1 MPYMR
6 APGPFRRG
14 LIVARLYYTQAQ
26 GCTLKESTMVL
37 VLKNE
42 QMEGLLPMSEEI
54 DAIEQAFQELGE
66 GKAMNSPRAR
76 LRTPWKEE
84 GGQYYFNNI
93 MGLVPGMKSMALRID
108 SSFSREIEVAGSKRR
123 VYPGDY
129 IGLVMLFDMDTC
141 EILALM
147 DDHFISTLRV
157 GATSAVASKY
167 LARRD
172 AKLMGLLGSG
182 EQARTQ
188 LTAHA
193 VVRPLTRVK
202 VYSPNRENRR
212 RFAQEMSEKTGIEV
226 VPVDSAAEA
235 VRGSDIVSAATN
247 TVDPVVQGRWLEEG
261 MHVTSLVGGDGFL
274 PRKELDDEA
283 IMKASL
289 IVVGYKPQI
298 FLDKQAEFHDRLAR
312 GLVKPED
319 LHELGDLLT
328 GRCRGREDDREI
340 TFFKNNTGM
349 GIQFAA
355 TARKMYEKA
364 KEKGIGTELP
374 LDLFMTKRGDKLYSP

>member
-1 MPYMR
+1 
-6 APGPFRRG
+6 
-14 LIVARLYYTQAQ
+14 
-26 GCTLKESTMVL
+26 MVL

-42 QMEGLLPMSEEI
+42 QMENLLPMAEEI
-54 DAIEQAFQELGE
+54 EAIEQAFRELGE
-66 GKAMNSPRAR
+66 GKAMNAPRAR

-93 MGLVPGMKSMALRID
+93 MGLVPGVKSMALRID
-108 SSFSREIEVAGSKRR
+108 SSFSREVEVAGSKRR
-123 VYPGDY
+123 VYPGDF

-147 DDHFISTLRV
+147 DDHHISTMRV

-167 LARRD
+167 LARKN
-172 AKLMGLLGSG
+172 AKVMGLLGSG
-182 EQARTQ
+182 EQAKTQ
-188 LTAHA
+188 VTAHLA
-193 VVRPLTRVK
+193 VRPLTKIK
-202 VYSPNRENRR
+202 VYSPTKENREK
-212 RFAQEMSEKTGIEV
+212 FAREMSVETGVEV
-226 VPVDSAAEA
+226 IPMASAQEA

-247 TVDPVVQGRWLEEG
+247 TVEPVVHGRWLEEG

-283 IMKASL
+283 VTRASL

-298 FLDKQAEFHDRLAR
+298 FIDKQAEFHDRLAR
-312 GLVKPED
+312 GMIKAED
-319 LHELGDLLT
+319 LHELGELLN
-328 GRCRGREDDREI
+328 GKCRGRKDDEEI
-340 TFFKNNTGM
+340 TLFKNNTGM

-364 KEKGIGTELP
+364 REKGLGTELP
-374 LDLFMTKRGDKLYSP
+374 LDLFMTRRGDKAYSP

>member
-1 MPYMR
+1 
-6 APGPFRRG
+6 
-14 LIVARLYYTQAQ
+14 
-26 GCTLKESTMVL
+26 MVL
-37 VLKNE
+37 VLKND
-42 QMEGLLPMSEEI
+42 QMENLLPMAEEI
-54 DAIEQAFQELGE
+54 NAIEQAFRELGQ
-66 GKAMNSPRAR
+66 GKAMNAPRAR

-93 MGLVPGMKSMALRID
+93 MGLVPGVKSMALRID
-108 SSFSREIEVAGSKRR
+108 SSFSKQIEVDGSKRR
-123 VYPGDY
+123 VYPGDF

-147 DDHFISTLRV
+147 DDHFISTMRV

-167 LARRD
+167 LARKD
-172 AKLMGLLGSG
+172 AKVMALLGSG
-182 EQARTQ
+182 EQAKTQ

-193 VVRPLTRVK
+193 VVRKLDKVK
-202 VYSPNRENRR
+202 VYSPTKANRE
-212 RFAQEMSEKTGIEV
+212 RFARQMSEETGVDV
-226 VPVDSAAEA
+226 VAANSAEEA
-235 VRGSDIVSAATN
+235 IRGSDIVTAATN
-247 TVDPVVQGRWLEEG
+247 TVEPVIQGKWVEPGIHLN
-261 MHVTSLVGGDGFL
+261 SIVGGDGFL

-283 IMKASL
+283 VMKANL

-298 FLDKQAEFHDRLAR
+298 FLDKQAEFHDRIER
-312 GLVKPED
+312 GLVKAED
-319 LHELGDLLT
+319 LHELGDLVN
-328 GRCRGREDDREI
+328 GNCRGRKDEREI

-364 KEKGIGTELP
+364 KEKGLGTELP

>member
-1 MPYMR
+1 
-6 APGPFRRG
+6 
-14 LIVARLYYTQAQ
+14 
-26 GCTLKESTMVL
+26 MVL
-37 VLKNE
+37 VLKND
-42 QMEGLLPMSEEI
+42 QMENLLPMSEEI
-54 DAIEQAFQELGE
+54 DAIEEAFRELGQ
-66 GKAMNSPRAR
+66 GKAMNAPRAR

-93 MGLVPGMKSMALRID
+93 MGLVPGVKSMALRID
-108 SSFSREIEVAGSKRR
+108 SSFSKDVEVAGSKRR

-147 DDHFISTLRV
+147 DDHYISTMRV
-157 GATSAVASKY
+157 AATSAVASKY
-167 LARRD
+167 LARQD
-172 AKLMGLLGSG
+172 AKVMGLLGSG

-188 LTAHA
+188 VTAHL
-193 VVRPLTRVK
+193 VVRQLTKVK
-202 VYSPNRENRR
+202 VYSPTKANREK
-212 RFAQEMSEKTGIEV
+212 FARAMSQETGVEV
-226 VPVDSAAEA
+226 VPVASAEEA

-247 TVDPVVQGRWLEEG
+247 TVDPVVEGRWLEDG
-261 MHVTSLVGGDGFL
+261 MHVTSLVGGDGYL

-283 IMKASL
+283 IRRANL
-289 IVVGYKPQI
+289 IIVGYKPQI
-298 FLDKQAEFHDRLAR
+298 FLDKQAEFHERLAR
-312 GLVKPED
+312 GLIKAED
-319 LHELGDLLT
+319 LHELGDLLN
-328 GRCRGREDDREI
+328 GKCRGRQDDKEI

-364 KEKGIGTELP
+364 KQKGIGAELP

>member
-1 MPYMR
+1 
-6 APGPFRRG
+6 
-14 LIVARLYYTQAQ
+14 
-26 GCTLKESTMVL
+26 MVL
-37 VLKNE
+37 VLKND
-42 QMEGLLPMSEEI
+42 QMENLLPMPEEI
-54 DAIEQAFQELGE
+54 DAIEQAFRELGQ
-66 GKAMNSPRAR
+66 GKAMNAPRAR

-93 MGLVPGMKSMALRID
+93 MGLVPGVKSMALRID
-108 SSFSREIEVAGSKRR
+108 SSFSKEVQVAGSKRR
-123 VYPGDY
+123 VYPGDF

-167 LARRD
+167 LARKD
-172 AKLMGLLGSG
+172 AKVMGLLGSG
-182 EQARTQ
+182 EQAKTQ
-188 LTAHA
+188 VTAHA
-193 VVRPLTRVK
+193 TVRPLKKVK
-202 VYSPNRENRR
+202 VYSPTKENRE
-212 RFAQEMSEKTGIEV
+212 RFAKEMSQETGIEV
-226 VPVDSAAEA
+226 VPVASAEEA
-235 VRGSDIVSAATN
+235 IRGSDIVTAATN
-247 TVDPVVQGRWLEEG
+247 TVDPVIQGKWVEDG
-261 MHVTSLVGGDGFL
+261 MHLNGIVGGDGFL

-283 IMKASL
+283 VMKASL

-298 FLDKQAEFHDRLAR
+298 FLDKQAEFHDRLER
-312 GLVKPED
+312 GIVKAED
-319 LHELGDLLT
+319 LHELGDLVN
-328 GRCRGREDDREI
+328 GNCRGRGDDKEI

-374 LDLFMTKRGDKLYSP
+374 LDLFMTRRGDKAYSP

>member
-1 MPYMR
+1 
-6 APGPFRRG
+6 
-14 LIVARLYYTQAQ
+14 
-26 GCTLKESTMVL
+26 MVL

-42 QMEGLLPMSEEI
+42 QMEDLLPMDEEI
-54 DAIEQAFQELGE
+54 EAIEQAFVELGQ
-66 GKAMNSPRAR
+66 GKAMNAPRAR

-108 SSFSREIEVAGSKRR
+108 SSFSKQIEVGGSKRR

-147 DDHFISTLRV
+147 DDHYISTMRV

-167 LARRD
+167 LARKD
-172 AKLMGLLGSG
+172 AQVMGLLGAG
-182 EQARTQ
+182 EQAKTQ

-193 VVRPLTRVK
+193 VVRKLVKVK
-202 VYSPNRENRR
+202 VYSPTKENRE
-212 RFAQEMSEKTGIEV
+212 RFAKQMSEETGIEV
-226 VPVDSAAEA
+226 APVASAEEA
-235 VRGSDIVSAATN
+235 IRGSDIVTAATN
-247 TVDPVVQGRWLEEG
+247 TVDPVIQGKWVEEG
-261 MHVTSLVGGDGFL
+261 MHLNSIVGGDGFL

-283 IMKASL
+283 VLKADL

-298 FLDKQAEFHDRLAR
+298 FLDRQAEFHDRLER
-312 GLVKPED
+312 GLVRADD
-319 LHELGDLLT
+319 LHELGELLN
-328 GRCRGREDDREI
+328 GKCRGRRDPKEI